1 MSGRPD
7 YRRTRGPEPRQFQT
21 RPIHVD
27 GARGR
32 HSRRAPS
39 RSGSAT
45 RGLSGALAVGSLVLA
60 LALVGVQFWA
70 TGEGQQGPGLPAVIS
85 QLVTAVAA
93 VAAQAVADRRRDLTG
108 GIATLGVFVLVLGS
122 LWIWW
127 WA

>member
-1 MSGRPD
+1 MSRRFD
-7 YRRTRGPEPRQFQT
+7 YEQPRESRQFRT
-21 RPIHVD
+21 RPIPVD

-39 RSGSAT
+39 RSGSAI

-70 TGEGQQGPGLPAVIS
+70 TGQGQQGPGLPAVIS
-85 QLVTAVAA
+85 QLVTSVAA
-93 VAAQAVADRRRDLTG
+93 VAVQAVADRRRDLVG
-108 GIATLGVFVLVLGS
+108 GLATLGVFVLVLGS
-122 LWIWW
+122 LWFWW